1 MASIIKAEMAKIHFL
16 ENKMLK
22 ISVDYG
28 YAFDMLAILEVK
40 SFFLDKKNNNY
51 LNLHNEIESQISQE
65 KMQTI
70 LKSKEYQDLVITNKK
85 VFDLVDKA
93 QKADGLAKQVDSAN
107 YERYTS
113 KVNLQKAFFDAE
125 VTEIK
130 IGYNK

>member
-1 MASIIKAEMAKIHFL
+1 MEDIMKAEMVKTHFL

-40 SFFLDKKNNNY
+40 NSFLNKKNDNY
-51 LNLHNEIESQISQE
+51 IKLYNEIETQIGSE
-65 KMQTI
+65 KMNTI
-70 LKSKEYQDLVITNKK
+70 LKSKEYQNLIITNKK

-93 QKADGLAKQVDSAN
+93 QKDNGLAKQVDSAN

-113 KVNLQKAFFDAE
+113 KVNLQKVFFNAE
-125 VTEIK
+125 ITEIK

>member
-1 MASIIKAEMAKIHFL
+1 MEDIMKAEMVKIHFL

-40 SFFLDKKNNNY
+40 NSFLNKKNDNY
-51 LNLHNEIESQISQE
+51 IKLYNEIETQIGSG
-65 KMQTI
+65 KMNTI
-70 LKSKEYQDLVITNKK
+70 LKSKEYQNLIITNKK

-93 QKADGLAKQVDSAN
+93 QKDNGLAKQVDSAN

-113 KVNLQKAFFDAE
+113 KVNLQKVFFNAE
-125 VTEIK
+125 ITEIK

>member
-1 MASIIKAEMAKIHFL
+1 MASTIKAEMAKIHFL

>member
-1 MASIIKAEMAKIHFL
+1 
-16 ENKMLK
+16 MLK

-40 SFFLDKKNNNY
+40 NLFLNKKNDNY
-51 LNLHNEIESQISQE
+51 LKLQNEIEFQIGQE

-70 LKSKEYQDLVITNKK
+70 LKSKQYQYLLAANKK

-93 QKADGLAKQVDSAN
+93 QKDNGLAKQVDSAN

-113 KVNLQKAFFDAE
+113 KVNLQKTFFDTE
-125 VTEIK
+125 VTEVK

>member
-1 MASIIKAEMAKIHFL
+1 MEDIMKAEMVKTHFL

-40 SFFLDKKNNNY
+40 NSFLNKKNDNY
-51 LNLHNEIESQISQE
+51 IKLYNEIETQIGSE
-65 KMQTI
+65 KINTI
-70 LKSKEYQDLVITNKK
+70 LKSKQYQNLIITNKK

-93 QKADGLAKQVDSAN
+93 QKDNGLAKQVDSAN

-113 KVNLQKAFFDAE
+113 KVNLQKVFFNAE
-125 VTEIK
+125 ITEIK

>member
-1 MASIIKAEMAKIHFL
+1 MENIMKAEMVKTHFL

-22 ISVDYG
+22 ISLDYG

-40 SFFLDKKNNNY
+40 NLFLNKKNDNY
-51 LNLHNEIESQISQE
+51 LRLYSEIESQIGQE
-65 KMQTI
+65 KMETI
-70 LKSKEYQDLVITNKK
+70 LKSKEYKDLVVTNKK

-107 YERYTS
+107 YERYIS
-113 KVNLQKAFFDAE
+113 KVNLQKIFFDTE

>member
-1 MASIIKAEMAKIHFL
+1 MK
-16 ENKMLK
+16 NKMLK
-22 ISVDYG
+22 ISLDYG

-40 SFFLDKKNNNY
+40 NLFLNKKNDNY
-51 LNLHNEIESQISQE
+51 LRLYNEIESQIGQE
-65 KMQTI
+65 KMETI
-70 LKSKEYQDLVITNKK
+70 LKSKEYKHLVVTNKK

-113 KVNLQKAFFDAE
+113 KINLQKTFFDTE

>member
-1 MASIIKAEMAKIHFL
+1 
-16 ENKMLK
+16 MLK

-40 SFFLDKKNNNY
+40 NSFLNKKNDNY
-51 LNLHNEIESQISQE
+51 IKLYNEIETQIGSE
-65 KMQTI
+65 KINTI
-70 LKSKEYQDLVITNKK
+70 LKSKQYQNLIITNKK

-93 QKADGLAKQVDSAN
+93 QKDNGLAKQVDSAN

-113 KVNLQKAFFDAE
+113 KVNLQKVFFNAE
-125 VTEIK
+125 ITEIK

>member
-1 MASIIKAEMAKIHFL
+1 MENIIKVEMARIHFL
-16 ENKMLK
+16 KNKMLK
-22 ISVDYG
+22 ISLDYG

-40 SFFLDKKNNNY
+40 NLFLNKKNDNY
-51 LNLHNEIESQISQE
+51 LRLYNEIESQIGQE
-65 KMQTI
+65 KMETI
-70 LKSKEYQDLVITNKK
+70 LKSKEYKHLVVTNKK

-113 KVNLQKAFFDAE
+113 KINLQKAFFDTE

>member
-1 MASIIKAEMAKIHFL
+1 
-16 ENKMLK
+16 MLK

-40 SFFLDKKNNNY
+40 NLFLNKKNDNY
-51 LNLHNEIESQISQE
+51 LKLHNEIESQIGLE

-70 LKSKEYQDLVITNKK
+70 LNSKEYQDLVTTNKK

-93 QKADGLAKQVDSAN
+93 QKDDGLAKQVDSAN

-113 KVNLQKAFFDAE
+113 KVNLQKIFFDTE

>member
-1 MASIIKAEMAKIHFL
+1 MENIIKVEMARIHFL
-16 ENKMLK
+16 KNKMLK
-22 ISVDYG
+22 ISLDYG

-40 SFFLDKKNNNY
+40 NLFLNKKNDNY
-51 LNLHNEIESQISQE
+51 LRLYNEIESQIGQE
-65 KMQTI
+65 KMETI
-70 LKSKEYQDLVITNKK
+70 LKSKEYKHLVVTNKK

-113 KVNLQKAFFDAE
+113 KINLQKTFFDTE

>member
-1 MASIIKAEMAKIHFL
+1 MENIIKVEMAKIHFL

-22 ISVDYG
+22 ISLDYG

-40 SFFLDKKNNNY
+40 NLFLNKKNDNY
-51 LNLHNEIESQISQE
+51 LRLYNEIESQIGQE
-65 KMQTI
+65 KMETI
-70 LKSKEYQDLVITNKK
+70 LKSKEYKHLVVTNKK

-113 KVNLQKAFFDAE
+113 KINLQKAFFDTE